1 MGALSQSY
9 ERIGKPK
16 RVLLGFSG
24 GMDSLVLFY
33 ALRMLQNWETF
44 SLVCGHIN
52 HGLRKT
58 SDQEQQWAEALMREQ
73 GIPLLARRV
82 SVSKIG
88 NLEDNART
96 ARYRALESMR
106 AETESDVVALSHHA
120 DDQAETILMHLMRG
134 AGLTGIAGM
143 RELSGRLW
151 RPFLCLPKKILKE
164 FAQES
169 GFTWLEDES
178 NRDLR
183 FTRNRIRENLL
194 PEMESIST
202 GFAARMAKNA
212 VLLQDEDAAWK
223 MMEDRWLDKYAK
235 LHPPFT
241 FLLTEPFLHESI
253 ALRRRL
259 MRKLALS
266 RGIQLDMA
274 QTEVLLDLANQPA
287 GSVFNLPRGEIAYRS
302 AARLHLILKGDS
314 ETQAAWPALNE
325 IKNTSILGDGKRIQS
340 FDADLQNGAI
350 LRKAQPQDRITPLGM
365 TGTQSLLKYLSARR
379 VDTPFRP
386 FWPVLAKGHQV
397 LWAIGLGMAQTAAVT
412 ENTLRRVTFA
422 FGGLLPDEID
432 LKGETAC

>member
-1 MGALSQSY
+1 MGALYLSY

-24 GMDSLVLFY
+24 GMDSLVLFH
-33 ALRMLQNWETF
+33 ALRMLQNRETF

-52 HGLRKT
+52 HGLRKA
-58 SDQEQQWAEALMREQ
+58 SDQEQQWAEALMREH
-73 GIPLLARRV
+73 GVPILARRV
-82 SVSKIG
+82 SVSSVG

-96 ARYRALESMR
+96 ARYLALESMR

-134 AGLTGIAGM
+134 AGLAGIAGM

-151 RPFLCLPKKILKE
+151 RPFLCLPKESLKK

-202 GFAARMAKNA
+202 GFAFRMAKNA

-241 FLLTEPFLHESI
+241 FLLTEPFLRENV

-259 MRKLALS
+259 MRRLALS
-266 RGIQLDMA
+266 RGIQVDMA
-274 QTEVLLDLANQPA
+274 KTEALLDLANQPA
-287 GSVFNLPRGEIAYRS
+287 GSVFNLPRCETAYRS

-314 ETQAAWPALNE
+314 ETQVAWPALNE
-325 IKNTSILGDGKRIQS
+325 IENTSILGDGKRIQS

-412 ENTLRRVTFA
+412 ENTLRRVTFT

-432 LKGETAC
+432 KKGETAC